1 MSTIAWVALAG
12 IVVIALLGFL
22 GRRKPDL
29 DLAEWTVGGHKF
41 GVATTWLLQAGEV
54 FTTFT
59 FLGTAG
65 LVVSGGAA
73 SFYSMPYVPLGYLA
87 LYFIA
92 PRIWRIARARG
103 HLTQADFLED
113 AYSSRTVGIVV
124 AIAGVLFLLPYLQ
137 LQITGLGLIVE
148 LVTGNHSMGAWS
160 MVIAF
165 VLVVAFVLWSGLRGV
180 ATTAYFKDV
189 LMIVMLFVVCI
200 AVPIHY
206 TGGFT
211 HVFQVVQEKMPE
223 MLSVHGTEAY
233 GIPWYI
239 SNMAISAIGVAFAT
253 MPHNW
258 PPIMSARN
266 STVLRRNYLWL
277 PFYNTLIVMPLVVG
291 YVALVVL
298 GAHADPDSALL
309 SLASGMFPEWVMGL
323 VAVAGIATA
332 MVPAASLLIAVSTL
346 VSRNLVR
353 TRSARAQFTVTQ
365 VTVVV
370 ATALALFLSIAM
382 PNLLA
387 NLLLLT
393 FSGLDQLAPAIAAAL
408 LLRRKVGSV
417 SVVAGML
424 VGLAVVIGYTFWWTL
439 PWAISEGII
448 GLAVNVVVVV
458 VVEAMRRAMSR
469 RAGDEAVSFSSEEE
483 VIEAVGRQGLTEGEP
498 A

>member
-1 MSTIAWVALAG
+1 MSVIAWVALGG
-12 IVVIALLGFL
+12 IVVIGLLGFL

-87 LYFIA
+87 LYFLA
-92 PRIWRIARARG
+92 PRIWRMARARG

-113 AYSSRTVGIVV
+113 AYSSRAVGILV
-124 AIAGVLFLLPYLQ
+124 ALAGVVFLLPYLQ
-137 LQITGLGLIVE
+137 LQITGLGLIVQV
-148 LVTGNHSMGAWS
+148 VTGNHSMGAWS

-165 VLVVAFVLWSGLRGV
+165 VLVVAFVLWAGLRGV

-189 LMIVMLFVVCI
+189 LMIVMLFVICI
-200 AVPIHY
+200 SVPIHY

-211 HVFQVVQEKMPE
+211 SAFEVIREKMPE
-223 MLSVHGTEAY
+223 MLSVRGTSEY
-233 GIPWYI
+233 GIPWYL

-298 GAHADPDSALL
+298 GSGADPDSALL
-309 SLASGMFPEWVMGL
+309 DLASGVLPDWLMG
-323 VAVAGIATA
+323 VAAVAGIATA
-332 MVPAASLLIAVSTL
+332 MVPSASLLIAISTL
-346 VSRNLVR
+346 VSRNLAR
-353 TRSARAQFTVTQ
+353 ARSEKAQFTVTQ

-370 ATALALFLSIAM
+370 ATGLALFLSIAM
-382 PNLLA
+382 PDLLA

-408 LLRRKVGSV
+408 LFRRQVGAS
-417 SVVAGML
+417 SILAGAL
-424 VGLAVVIGYTFWWTL
+424 VGMAIVIGYTFWWTL

-448 GLAVNVVVVV
+448 GLAANVVVVV
-458 VVEAMRRAMSR
+458 IVEIVRRLMSGR
-469 RAGDEAVSFSSEEE
+469 PAAEWPVAEGSMAGS
-483 VIEAVGRQGLTEGEP
+483 GR
-498 A
+498 